1 MGRVG
6 RGRHALFA
14 GLGGIAMSWHY
25 QARKRFDGVSYW
37 YDIVEM
43 YEDPR
48 GWTVNA
54 IAPMSESVDELLIVL
69 QQMMNDVREY
79 PVLDESQE
87 PTS

>member
-1 MGRVG
+1 
-6 RGRHALFA
+6 
-14 GLGGIAMSWHY
+14 MSWHY
-25 QARKRFDGVSYW
+25 QARKRSNKGETW
-37 YDIVEM
+37 YEIVEM

-54 IAPMSESVDELLIVL
+54 IPPTGESVDELLIVL

-87 PTS
+87 LTS